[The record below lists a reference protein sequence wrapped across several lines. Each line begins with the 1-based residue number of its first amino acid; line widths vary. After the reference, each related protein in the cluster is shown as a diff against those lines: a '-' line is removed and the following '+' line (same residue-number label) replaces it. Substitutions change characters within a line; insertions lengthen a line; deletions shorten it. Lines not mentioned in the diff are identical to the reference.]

1 MTQVAPQT
9 KSWTKP
15 EFKRLGQIR
24 DVANAQG
31 SGTQGGGAKT

>member
-15 EFKRLGQIR
+15 EFKRLGQIN
-24 DVANAQG
+24 DVAANASTIHVQN
-31 SGTQGGGAKT
+31 STKS